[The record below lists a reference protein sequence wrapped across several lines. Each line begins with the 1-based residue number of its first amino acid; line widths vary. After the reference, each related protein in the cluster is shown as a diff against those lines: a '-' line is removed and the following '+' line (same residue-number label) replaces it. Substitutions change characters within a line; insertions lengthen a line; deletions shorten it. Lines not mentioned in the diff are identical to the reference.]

1 MKAVSLETGL
11 LHKQKGALILVTL
24 IILLVVSLLGMSSV
38 DSTGLEMQ
46 MSSNSRLQQQTF
58 EAAEYTLS
66 WVENNLAT
74 TGYFSKASVTNNTDD
89 TASEGF
95 CGTAC
100 FSSACTNGYC
110 FNGTYT
116 PGSLW
121 SACTLGVPATE
132 PNADAA
138 LWADGSGKHRT
149 LAIPNTTITAK
160 YIIEFACYTAKDPA
174 QDINLVGNQA
184 RVYKITAY
192 VVGEGGGARVMLR
205 SAVADI

>member
-1 MKAVSLETGL
+1 MKMLNLETGSYK
-11 LHKQKGALILVTL
+11 KQQGALILVTL
-24 IILLVVSLLGMSSV
+24 IILLVISMLGMSAV

-74 TGYFSKASVTNNTDD
+74 TGYFSKASITNNTND
-89 TASEGF
+89 TAGEGF
-95 CGTAC
+95 CGTVC

-116 PGSLW
+116 PGALW
-121 SACTLGVPATE
+121 NTCALGVPATE
-132 PNADAA
+132 PNADAG

-149 LAIPNTTITAK
+149 MA
-160 YIIEFACYTAKDPA
+160 IEFSCYTAKDPA

-192 VVGEGGGARVMLR
+192 VVGEGGRARVMLR